1 MGWWYLAAA
10 IVFEICGTTGLKLSD
25 GLSRVLPSAAVVV
38 CYLSSFACLSGAL
51 RRLDLGIAYAIWC
64 GVGMAA
70 IAAIGVVWFREP
82 VTGLK
87 IASLVLVAVGVAGL
101 NLSSGR

>member
-10 IVFEICGTTGLKLSD
+10 IIFEIGGTTALKLSD
-25 GLSRVLPSAAVVV
+25 GLSRMLPSVAVIA
-38 CYLSSFACLSGAL
+38 CYLASFACLSGAL

-70 IAAIGVVWFREP
+70 IAAIGIVWFREP

-87 IASLVLVAVGVAGL
+87 IASLVLVAAGVAGL

>member
-10 IVFEICGTTGLKLSD
+10 IVFEICGTTALKLSD
-25 GLSRVLPSAAVVV
+25 GLSRVAPSAAVGV
-38 CYLSSFACLSGAL
+38 CYLLSFACLSGAL
-51 RRLDLGIAYAIWC
+51 RRLDLGVAYAIWC

-70 IAAIGVVWFREP
+70 IAVIGIVWFREP

-87 IASLVLVAVGVAGL
+87 IASLVLVAGRGAGPPP
-101 NLSSGR
+101 SRGS

>member
-1 MGWWYLAAA
+1 MGWGYLAAA
-10 IVFEICGTTGLKLSD
+10 IFFEICGTTALKLSD
-25 GLSRVLPSAAVVV
+25 GLSRIVPTAVVVV
-38 CYLSSFACLSGAL
+38 CYLLSFAFLSNAL
-51 RRLDLGIAYAIWC
+51 RQIDLGIAYAIWC

-70 IAAIGVVWFREP
+70 VAAIGIIWFREP

-87 IASLVLVAVGVAGL
+87 IASLVLIAAGAAGL

>member
-10 IVFEICGTTGLKLSD
+10 IAFEICGTTALKLSD
-25 GLSRVLPSAAVVV
+25 GLSRVWPSAAVVV
-38 CYLSSFACLSGAL
+38 FYLLSFICLSGAL

-70 IAAIGVVWFREP
+70 IAVIGIVWFREP
-82 VTGLK
+82 LTGLK
-87 IASLVLVAVGVAGL
+87 IASLVLVVAGVAGL